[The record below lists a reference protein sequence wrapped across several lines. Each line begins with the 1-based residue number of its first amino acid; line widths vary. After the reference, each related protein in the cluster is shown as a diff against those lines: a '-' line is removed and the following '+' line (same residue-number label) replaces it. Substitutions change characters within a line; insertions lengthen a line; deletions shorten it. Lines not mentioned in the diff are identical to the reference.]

1 MTPELVIQRMYDRQL
16 QLGSDP
22 SRVPEFK
29 ERLQGEQLTTRI
41 AEHQEVIDVVAEF
54 IHKFL
59 ASVAGHQMMVAMQDE
74 DGYTLRIMGDPTIL
88 STLRA
93 LGIGEGCRFTEDN
106 GPSTALTC
114 VETRRPV
121 EMKGKEHFHELLHAM
136 ACYSVPV
143 LEEEGGRLLAV
154 LTVMTSLEEA
164 HRHMLAMLCTVADS
178 IERELRLR
186 RQNTQLRILNQVLLD
201 TKYYGLLIT
210 DPEGRIV
217 DRNSHM
223 AALLDEAGVEAP
235 MGVSVLQ
242 VPDLG
247 GYFADVIR
255 SGEAC
260 VGKEM
265 TLQTP
270 KEARAYMLDVVPIY
284 EGGCRLDRV
293 VGSLR
298 DITELKKT
306 EEVLRNTEKLVFAG
320 QLAVGIAHEV
330 RNPLTTVKGI
340 LQYTNRDAKQPHYD
354 LIMSEL
360 ERMNLI
366 VSEFM
371 ILGKPQA
378 AKFKEEECLVILN
391 EILRIF
397 DIQASM
403 NGIAVELEVTRSAS
417 MMCDP
422 NQIKQVF
429 LNILRNAMDALP
441 FGGRILIGLDVA
453 DGCQRIRFA
462 DNGQGMSEDVL
473 RDIGK
478 PFHTTKPEGN
488 GLGLMIVRKI
498 IAAHEG
504 RLDIRSQVDEGT
516 VVDVYLPA
524 APRGAAG

>member
-1 MTPELVIQRMYDRQL
+1 MTPEIVIQRMFDRQL
-16 QLGSDP
+16 RSGSDP
-22 SRVPEFK
+22 SRVPEFP
-29 ERLQGEQLTTRI
+29 ERLQGEQLT
-41 AEHQEVIDVVAEF
+41 AKKAAYQEVIDVVAEF

-59 ASVAGHQMMVAMQDE
+59 ASVAGHPMMVAMQDE
-74 DGYTLRIMGDPTIL
+74 QGYTLRVMGDPTIL
-88 STLRA
+88 SMLRTL
-93 LGIGEGCRFTEDN
+93 GVGEGCRFTEDN
-106 GPSTALTC
+106 GPSTALVC
-114 VETRRPV
+114 AQTRRPV
-121 EMKGKEHFHELLHAM
+121 EMKGKEHFHEVLHAM

-164 HRHMLAMLCTVADS
+164 HRHMLAMLSTVADS

-186 RQNTQLRILNQVLLD
+186 RQNMQLRILNQVLLD
-201 TKYYGLLIT
+201 TQYYGLLIT

-223 AALLDEAGVEAP
+223 AALLDEAGVKAP
-235 MGVSVLQ
+235 LGASVLE
-242 VPDLG
+242 VPELG

-255 SGEAC
+255 TGESC

-270 KEARAYMLDVVPIY
+270 VETRAYMLDVVPIY
-284 EGGCRLDRV
+284 EGGRRLDRV

-330 RNPLTTVKGI
+330 RNPLTTVKGL
-340 LQYTNRDAKQPHYD
+340 LQYGNRGEKQPHYD

-378 AKFKEEECLVILN
+378 AKFREEECRLILS

-403 NGIAVELEVTRSAS
+403 NGIAVSLESSESAS
-417 MMCDP
+417 ILCDR

-441 FGGRILIGLDVA
+441 FGGQIAIRLDVA
-453 DGCQRIRFA
+453 EGYQRVRFA
-462 DNGQGMSEDVL
+462 DNGHGMSEDVL
-473 RDIGK
+473 KDIGK

-504 RLDIRSQVDEGT
+504 RLAIRSEVGEGT
-516 VVDVYLPA
+516 VVDVYLPIV
-524 APRGAAG
+524 REGDS

>member
-1 MTPELVIQRMYDRQL
+1 MTPEIVIQRMFNWQRQH
-16 QLGSDP
+16 GRDP

-29 ERLQGEQLTTRI
+29 ERLQGEELTAKI
-41 AEHQEVIDVVAEF
+41 AEHQEVIDVVTEF

-74 DGYTLRIMGDPTIL
+74 DGYTLCIMGDPTIL
-88 STLRA
+88 SMLRT
-93 LGIGEGCRFTEDN
+93 LGIEEGMRFTEDN
-106 GPSTALTC
+106 GPSTVLVCA
-114 VETRRPV
+114 ETRRPV
-121 EMKGKEHFHELLHAM
+121 EMKGKEHFHEVLHAM

-143 LEEEGGRLLAV
+143 FEEEGGRLLAV

-217 DRNSHM
+217 DRNIHM
-223 AALLDEAGVEAP
+223 TALLDEAGVQAP
-235 MGVSVLQ
+235 MGESVLE
-242 VPDLG
+242 VPELG
-247 GYFADVIR
+247 GYFTDVIR
-255 SGEAC
+255 TGEAC
-260 VGKEM
+260 IGKE
-265 TLQTP
+265 TALQTP
-270 KEARAYMLDVVPIY
+270 KETRAYMLDVVPIY
-284 EGGCRLDRV
+284 EGGSRLDRV

-306 EEVLRNTEKLVFAG
+306 EELLRNTEKLVFAG

-378 AKFKEEECLVILN
+378 VKFKEEECFVILN

-397 DIQASM
+397 EIQASM
-403 NGIAVELEVTRSAS
+403 NGIAVELEAVRSAS
-417 MMCDP
+417 LMCDR

-429 LNILRNAMDALP
+429 LNILRNAMEALP
-441 FGGRILIGLDVA
+441 FGGRISIGLDVA
-453 DGCQRIRFA
+453 EGYQRVRFA
-462 DNGQGMSEDVL
+462 DNGHGMSEDVL
-473 RDIGK
+473 RDLGQ

-498 IAAHEG
+498 IATHEG
-504 RLDIRSQVDEGT
+504 RLDIRSQVGEGT
-516 VVDVYLPA
+516 VVEVYLPII
-524 APRGAAG
+524 PDRIE